1 MASPRATRPAA
12 SRSLP
17 RGCLSAVGRL
27 GMMTPMTEHP
37 GEDHLEAPAAAGP
50 FEGPALGRDRRQ
62 PAAAGGPEGSAA
74 RGDPDG
80 PAARGDPDG
89 LAPASRHALE
99 AFVAHLRDERGLS
112 GHTVAAYRR
121 DMTQFLQF
129 AGRAG
134 VTDPAQVEPL
144 LLRRFLALQRTRG
157 LAAASIARKAAALRS
172 GFRFLAR
179 RRLVPDD
186 PAAGLGV
193 PRGPKRLPVVLK
205 PRQVD
210 RLLAGPD
217 PVDPIGLRDRAI
229 LELLYATG
237 IRVGELCGLRLGDV
251 DLTADTVLVLGKG
264 SRQRVVPFGEPAR
277 VALLEYLLNGRAA
290 MLAVADQPRSASGRG
305 AADGSG
311 DREALFFNRRRRP
324 MTQRDVRGMLERYRL
339 AAGAPAGTSPHTL
352 RHSYATHL
360 LEGGADLREVQEL
373 LGHVALTTTQT
384 YTHVSNER
392 LRRVYE
398 QAHPRA

>member
-1 MASPRATRPAA
+1 MMAA
-12 SRSLP
+12 
-17 RGCLSAVGRL
+17 
-27 GMMTPMTEHP
+27 MT
-37 GEDHLEAPAAAGP
+37 DNLREA
-50 FEGPALGRDRRQ
+50 
-62 PAAAGGPEGSAA
+62 
-74 RGDPDG
+74 
-80 PAARGDPDG
+80 DPDG
-89 LAPASRHALE
+89 LAPAARHALE

-112 GHTVAAYRR
+112 AHTVAAYRR

-144 LLRRFLALQRTRG
+144 LLRRFLALLRTRG

-179 RRLVPDD
+179 RGLVADD

-193 PRGPKRLPVVLK
+193 PRGPRRLPVVLK
-205 PRQVD
+205 QRQVD
-210 RLLAGPD
+210 RLLAGPE
-217 PVDPIGLRDRAI
+217 PVDPVGLRDRAI

-237 IRVGELCGLRLGDV
+237 IRVGELCGLGLGDV
-251 DLTADTVLVLGKG
+251 DLAADTVLVLGKG
-264 SRQRVVPFGEPAR
+264 AKQRVVPFGEPAR
-277 VALLEYLLNGRAA
+277 AALLDYLVNGRAA
-290 MLAVADQPRSASGRG
+290 MLPGSPRATATRVSSRDSG
-305 AADGSG
+305 ADG
-311 DREALFFNRRRRP
+311 DALFFNRRGRP
-324 MTQRDVRGMLERYRL
+324 MTQRDVRGMLERYRV

-352 RHSYATHL
+352 RHSFATHL
-360 LEGGADLREVQEL
+360 LEGGADLRAVQEL

>member
-1 MASPRATRPAA
+1 
-12 SRSLP
+12 
-17 RGCLSAVGRL
+17 
-27 GMMTPMTEHP
+27 MMTPMTGNLDE
-37 GEDHLEAPAAAGP
+37 
-50 FEGPALGRDRRQ
+50 R
-62 PAAAGGPEGSAA
+62 
-74 RGDPDG
+74 
-80 PAARGDPDG
+80 DPDG
-89 LAPASRHALE
+89 LAPVGREALE

-112 GHTVAAYRR
+112 GHTVTAYRR
-121 DMTQFLQF
+121 DLTQFLQF

-134 VTDPAQVEPL
+134 VSDPAEVEPL

-157 LAAASIARKAAALRS
+157 LAAASIARKGVALRTA
-172 GFRFLAR
+172 FRFFAR
-179 RRLVPDD
+179 RGLVPDD
-186 PAAGLGV
+186 PATGLGV

-205 PRQVD
+205 RGQVD
-210 RLLAGPD
+210 RLLAMPD
-217 PVDPIGLRDRAI
+217 PADPVGLRDRAI

-237 IRVGELCGLRLGDV
+237 IRVGELCGLRLGDG
-251 DLTADTVLVLGKG
+251 DLAADTVLVLGKG
-264 SRQRVVPFGEPAR
+264 AKERIVPFGEPAR
-277 VALLEYLLNGRAA
+277 AALLDYLVKGRAT
-290 MLAVADQPRSASGRG
+290 MLPGPSPPATPTPARRR
-305 AADGSG
+305 DGD

-324 MTQRDVRGMLERYRL
+324 MTQRDVRGMLERYRV

-360 LEGGADLREVQEL
+360 LEGGADLRVVQEL

>member
-1 MASPRATRPAA
+1 MAAMTDH
-12 SRSLP
+12 
-17 RGCLSAVGRL
+17 RGHG
-27 GMMTPMTEHP
+27 HP
-37 GEDHLEAPAAAGP
+37 GGHPDL
-50 FEGPALGRDRRQ
+50 
-62 PAAAGGPEGSAA
+62 
-74 RGDPDG
+74 GDPE
-80 PAARGDPDG
+80 G
-89 LAPASRHALE
+89 LAPAARHALE

-112 GHTVAAYRR
+112 VHTVAAYRR
-121 DMTQFLQF
+121 DLTQFLQY

-134 VTDPAQVEPL
+134 VTDPGQVEPL

-157 LAAASIARKAAALRS
+157 LAAASIARKAAALRAA
-172 GFRFLAR
+172 FRFLAR
-179 RRLVPDD
+179 RGLVPEN
-186 PAAGLGV
+186 PAAALGV

-210 RLLAGPD
+210 RLLAGPE

-251 DLTADTVLVLGKG
+251 DLAADTVLVLGKG
-264 SRQRVVPFGEPAR
+264 AKQRVVPFGEPAR
-277 VALLEYLLNGRAA
+277 DALLDYLANGRAT
-290 MLAVADQPRSASGRG
+290 MLPGTDPAG
-305 AADGSG
+305 A

-324 MTQRDVRGMLERYRL
+324 MTQRDVRGMLERYRV
-339 AAGAPAGTSPHTL
+339 AAGAPVGTSPHTL

-360 LEGGADLREVQEL
+360 LEGGADLRAVQEL